1 MPDDATPDRCPRC
14 GGGFACGAAG
24 PAPCPC
30 AGIALAPDLL
40 ASLRER
46 YPGCLCLDCLR
57 ALAAGAPVDRP
68 RRETPG
74 PAGPAALTA

>member
-14 GGGFACGAAG
+14 GGSFACGAAG

-30 AGIALAPDLL
+30 AGIVLAPDLL

-46 YPGCLCLDCLR
+46 YPACLCPVCLR
-57 ALAAGAPVDRP
+57 TLAAGAHVERP

-74 PAGPAALTA
+74 PAARTA